1 MPRKK
6 SILSNF
12 QACILFCTALIA
24 CSFAFKSL
32 RAAEPT
38 RWITFPDAVFEVDG
52 LPWFS
57 ENAPDLFRLP
67 KRLKDVVRP
76 PVWSLAT
83 HPSGGRIRFRS
94 DCTTLRIRLEYPDLS
109 RMQNMHT
116 YGQSGVDL
124 YIDGHYVRT
133 AIPSDTTYV
142 EFTYFEGIGK
152 RTRDLTLYLSLYK
165 GVRVH
170 AIGVNPEAQIQPHPP
185 FILDKPVVYYGTSI
199 TQGGCASRPGM
210 SYPAIIGREL
220 NIDYVNLGFSGN
232 GKGDPEVAR
241 AMTEIDAA
249 CYVLD
254 FGLNNRTAD
263 SLAVV
268 FGPFLDI
275 LRREKPEIPVIAVSP
290 PHYTQGF
297 PFYTD
302 NPNNSRMR
310 DVILE
315 EIATRIRRGDRL
327 LYFVDGYDLLGPELA
342 DGVVDGGHPNDL
354 GFRAMA
360 DGLIPT
366 IVRVLNLAGPPAK
379 EN

>member
-1 MPRKK
+1 MPCKLPIHLNFK
-6 SILSNF
+6 SFI
-12 QACILFCTALIA
+12 IFCLLLIA
-24 CSFAFKSL
+24 FSFIFSSL
-32 RAAEPT
+32 NAAET
-38 RWITFPDAVFEVDG
+38 VRWISFPDPAFEVNG

-67 KRLKDVVRP
+67 KRLKDRVRP

-83 HPSGGRIRFRS
+83 NPSGGRIRFRS
-94 DCTTLRIRLEYPDLS
+94 DCTTLCIRLEYPDLS

-124 YIDGHYVRT
+124 YIDGNYVRT
-133 AIPSDTTYV
+133 AIPADSTFV
-142 EFTYFEGIGK
+142 EFSYFEGIGK
-152 RTRDLTLYLSLYK
+152 RTRDLTIYLSLYK
-165 GVRVH
+165 GVKVL
-170 AIGVNPEAQIQPHPP
+170 AIGVNPEARIMPHPP

-210 SYPAIIGREL
+210 SYQAMIGRDL
-220 NIDYVNLGFSGN
+220 NIDFVNLGFSGN
-232 GKGDPEVAR
+232 GRGEPELAR

-263 SLAVV
+263 SLALV

-275 LRREKPEIPVIAVSP
+275 LRREKPGTPVIAVSP
-290 PHYTQGF
+290 PHYTNGF
-297 PFYTD
+297 WFFND
-302 NPNNSRMR
+302 NPNNREMR
-310 DVILE
+310 DVIQG
-315 EIATRIRRGDRL
+315 AVADRIRKGDRL
-327 LYFVDGYDLLGPELA
+327 LYFVDGFDLLGPELA

-366 IVRVLNLAGPPAK
+366 LIRVLNLADSR
-379 EN
+379 